1 VTDVPNATEPGPT
14 AANQFG
20 EKKMGLYEKYIL
32 PRFVDLACSAK
43 QIMHQ
48 RKKVVSLA
56 KGRVLEIGI
65 GSGLNL
71 PLYDPIKVEFV
82 WGLDP
87 SAQLRAMAKRRA
99 SKVQFKVEFI
109 GLSGEEIP
117 LDSNSADTV
126 LVTYTL
132 CTIPDVLLALDG
144 MRRVLRRGGELIFCE
159 HGLAPDE
166 DVRRW
171 QDRITPN
178 PIWKRF
184 GGGCHLN
191 RPIPS
196 LIGKGGFKI
205 NNMETMYIPGWKP
218 ASFNYWGSAVQR

>member
-1 VTDVPNATEPGPT
+1 
-14 AANQFG
+14 
-20 EKKMGLYEKYIL
+20 MGLYEKYIL

-171 QDRITPN
+171 QNRITPN